1 MANPTQFRHYLIA
14 QDAEG
19 ANVEVARSADQV
31 AVFAFDSKRQ
41 AFVHCHVLLDPL
53 ADLKGFEER
62 ARKLHVKGHPLR
74 ARVLEYGEDDGSAFY
89 ITENV
94 DGETVR
100 AYLER
105 RESLPTR
112 LAVKLTAEALRAAD
126 ALLVDGDYLT
136 PTPLDVMR
144 ILQTGAQKLA
154 VVAADFRLVGSGP
167 SGAEE
172 GGGVAER
179 LQFLK
184 AYFNGQFQKGTLL
197 DEAVTDAAEFRDLL
211 DKLLQACQP
220 GHAGMLAKAAAEM
233 ESLAPR
239 PPEGELAA
247 NLKPRP
253 YLVGMLANF
262 QEMARS
268 ISQTVRI
275 QSQRLAP
282 AQPYALRGMYMKTGQ
297 EVVVEQIPPRRLA
310 GIFPHGVLRQVHSL
324 PKAGKYPNLV
334 PVVFIEHGDEVECM
348 GETAVEGVALSEL
361 LEARGTFEPQETYV
375 VLASVDAALEQLE
388 KAGIPTQR
396 MRLDDIYLFTGFGK
410 EAPLDGA
417 LLTTKLNEWP
427 GFSIVIR
434 THPCMHGMAGR
445 GIDPGMLLPLPSPGP
460 VRSGVEPIWNGGW
473 MAALASFLM
482 GMPDGLAKKHE
493 SGVPQTDTLLALIED
508 ELLKAGKGSAS
519 SRQAF
524 LTRYARMVQKYDTV
538 SAAHPEGP
546 LKDKSKELSGTSAA
560 QGPAR
565 EMPKA
570 AAVLPAKRGG
580 PPPMPETEA
589 DGPHLGFAE
598 ALIQRTSGDFR
609 EEDLDEDIALPPMRS
624 GMRVHGPVVES
635 SWTSVRQKRPLWLNL
650 FIVVA
655 GALMVGALLA
665 HFSGRASWQNADA
678 PQEETGSMDTAPE
691 SSEAEP
697 VTAAV
702 PPKTTPTLPVPATPI
717 VKALEKEPPPP
728 PPAPPAPLA
737 PPVMPSAPAP
747 APMPEIQVATAIP
760 VPDNPALAATLQ
772 GIRTSGGKLTPQLRR
787 EAEKSAAGGD
797 TEAMLA
803 LGRAMLRGEGGATDE
818 RTAFVWLEKAHAA
831 GDPAALIPLAECYLQ
846 GWGTVPDSSKAVQLL
861 EKAVSVGDSVAKDL
875 LGVCLARGIGVDR
888 DDERAFA
895 LCSQAYAEGV
905 TSACGNLGA
914 LYLRGQGVA
923 PDAER
928 AVRLFSEGAGRGH
941 AESMM
946 LYAQSL
952 EYGTGVLTN
961 LPEATR
967 WYQQA
972 AKLGNAEAAS
982 WCRQKGVTF

>member
-19 ANVEVARSADQV
+19 ANVEVARSAEQV

-41 AFVHCHVLLDPL
+41 VFVHCHVLLDPL
-53 ADLKGFEER
+53 ADRPGFEDR

-100 AYLER
+100 AYLDR
-105 RESLPTR
+105 RENLPTR

-126 ALLVDGDYLT
+126 ALLAEGDYLT
-136 PTPLDVMR
+136 AAPLEVMR

-167 SGAEE
+167 AGPAA
-172 GGGVAER
+172 GGGLSER

-184 AYFNGQFQKGTLL
+184 AYFNAQFQKGTLL
-197 DEAVTDAAEFRDLL
+197 DEAVTDAAEFREHL
-211 DKLLQACQP
+211 DKLLQSCQP
-220 GHAGMLAKAAAEM
+220 GHAGMLADAAAEM
-233 ESLAPR
+233 ESMAPR

-361 LEARGTFEPQETYV
+361 LESRGSFEPQETYV
-375 VLASVDAALEQLE
+375 VLASVDAAIEQLE
-388 KAGIPTQR
+388 KAGIATQR

-445 GIDPGMLLPLPSPGP
+445 GIDPGLLLPLPAPGP

-482 GMPDGLAKKHE
+482 GMPDGQAKKHE
-493 SGVPQTDTLLALIED
+493 SGVPQTDTILALIED
-508 ELLKAGKGSAS
+508 ELLKAGRGSPS
-519 SRQAF
+519 PRQAF

-538 SAAHPEGP
+538 SAPLPDAP

-570 AAVLPAKRGG
+570 AVVLPAKRGG
-580 PPPMPETEA
+580 PPPMPETGA

-665 HFSGRASWQNADA
+665 HFSGRASWQDTGGT
-678 PQEETGSMDTAPE
+678 EEGAGPVE
-691 SSEAEP
+691 SRPDEVEAEP
-697 VTAAV
+697 VAATT
-702 PPKTTPTLPVPATPI
+702 PPKSAPSLPPPVTPL
-717 VKALEKEPPPP
+717 VKELEKQPPP
-728 PPAPPAPLA
+728 PPAAPAA
-737 PPVMPSAPAP
+737 PPVTPPAPAP
-747 APMPEIQVATAIP
+747 APSPMPEIQVATAIP
-760 VPDNPALAATLQ
+760 VPANPALAATLQ
-772 GIRTSGGKLTPQLRR
+772 GIRTSGGQLTPQLRR

-803 LGRAMLRGEGGATDE
+803 LGRAMLRGEGGPADE
-818 RTAFVWLEKAHAA
+818 RGAFVWLEKAHAA

-861 EKAVSVGDSVAKDL
+861 EKAVSVEDAVAKDL

-895 LCSQAYAEGV
+895 LCSEAYAEGV

-928 AVRLFSEGAGRGH
+928 AVRLFAEGAGRGH

-972 AKLGNAEAAS
+972 AKLGNAEAAN
-982 WCRQKGVTF
+982 WCRQKGVSF